1 MAQTIFEEIHINS
14 KDLLKR
20 VKKLIK
26 EGNIRRLIIKNKKG
40 EVLLEMPLTM
50 GAASIGGVMILA
62 PYLAAISF
70 IALMATE
77 ATILVERDKLADEK
91 EVEAEEIE
99 IVEE

>member
-40 EVLLEMPLTM
+40 DILLEMPLTM
-50 GAASIGGVMILA
+50 GAASIGGMMILT

-77 ATILVERDKLADEK
+77 ATILVERDKNADEK

>member
-40 EVLLEMPLTM
+40 DVLLEMPLTM
-50 GAASIGGVMILA
+50 GAASIGGMMILT

-77 ATILVERDKLADEK
+77 ATILVERDKHADEN

>member
-50 GAASIGGVMILA
+50 GAASIGGMMILT

-77 ATILVERDKLADEK
+77 ATILVEREKNADEK

>member
-50 GAASIGGVMILA
+50 GTASIGGVMILA

>member
-1 MAQTIFEEIHINS
+1 MAQTIFEEIHINT

-40 EVLLEMPLTM
+40 VVLLEMPLTM
-50 GAASIGGVMILA
+50 GAAGIGGMMILT

-77 ATILVERDKLADEK
+77 ATILVERDKHADEK

>member
-20 VKKLIK
+20 VKKLIT

-40 EVLLEMPLTM
+40 DVLLEMPLTM
-50 GAASIGGVMILA
+50 GAASIGGMMILT

-77 ATILVERDKLADEK
+77 ATILVERDKRADEN

>member
-1 MAQTIFEEIHINS
+1 MAKTIFEEIHINS
-14 KDLLKR
+14 KDLLKQ

-50 GAASIGGVMILA
+50 GAASIGGMMILT

-91 EVEAEEIE
+91 EVDAEEIE

>member
-40 EVLLEMPLTM
+40 EVMLEMPLTM

>member
-1 MAQTIFEEIHINS
+1 MSQTIFEEINVTG

-20 VKKLIK
+20 IKKLIK
-26 EGNIRRLIIKNKKG
+26 EGNIRRLIIKDRKG
-40 EVLLEMPLTM
+40 KVLLEMPLTM
-50 GAASIGGVMILA
+50 GAASLGGMMILT

-77 ATILVERDKLADEK
+77 ATILVERDKNVDDK
-91 EVEAEEIE
+91 EVEAEEVE